1 MGKSISVKAETV
13 EQAIQM
19 ALSIL
24 ELTFEEVRVE
34 VVSNP
39 KRNLFGLRKMM
50 AEVTVTQ
57 LEGASL
63 DETVEQYVNMP
74 MPTEK
79 VEEQEVAGARILD
92 GKIDVFFAGDNYPV
106 ILPGKNCKVD
116 VNYEQIF
123 GRTIIS
129 PGDRVH
135 VTVSDALIPPQF
147 SIQLMEQG
155 MLAML
160 TFTPGKKVKRKLHD
174 TEFKQALQVDAFEEI
189 DYYNDL
195 KPQLIVDRLRAM
207 GVQKGLLFPAIKKVT
222 EVIKPYEIIVA
233 KGVPPVEGL
242 DGDLEMHIEYKE
254 KAPGELEKVDFR
266 ELNLIL
272 SVEAGQV
279 IATYIPSVPGT
290 DGVNLLG
297 QVITAKKVKDIVI
310 RPGKNVSQLGT
321 DIVAEISGRPA
332 VDWREKLVTI
342 EINPEHFHAGEVD
355 LESGNIRF
363 EGDVRIGGG
372 IQTAMFV
379 GATGTIFVGGAV
391 TKATIHAMK
400 SAILMGNVFSS
411 TISVGQQEF
420 IIGELTMQLKEIIVL
435 LEQIQDAVQRVLVI
449 RGHEGEDLTTSEL
462 NHLIRLLLEKKYPTF
477 QELNKDFIQK
487 VKNNA
492 QQLSAEWTDLAD
504 KFYSIFVT
512 AQHKGL
518 EDADG
523 FGLLIGEV
531 RTLVELYGT
540 KMSQAL
546 LSVPYAINSVLYSS
560 GMIEVTSKGVY
571 HSSVTAGD
579 SIKVKGVCRG
589 GEIIATHKV
598 SLQETGSENLVKT
611 VVRTGEKG
619 MITIGLAHAGTE
631 IQIGQRHYTFMDKKL
646 GVRAYL
652 DDDGDLVVN

>member
-13 EQAIQM
+13 EQAVEM

-24 ELTFEEVRVE
+24 ELTIEEVHVE

-57 LEGASL
+57 LESESL
-63 DETVEQYVNMP
+63 DETVEQYVNMEIP
-74 MPTEK
+74 SEK
-79 VEEQEVAGARILD
+79 KDDQEVVGARILN
-92 GKIDVFFAGDNYPV
+92 GKIDVLFDGDNYPV
-106 ILPGKNCKVD
+106 ILPGKNCRVE
-116 VNYEQIF
+116 VNYRQVL
-123 GRTIIS
+123 GRTILS
-129 PGDRVH
+129 PDDKVH
-135 VTVSDALIPPQF
+135 VIVSDELIPPQF
-147 SIQLMEQG
+147 SIQLLEQD

-160 TFTPGKKVKRKLHD
+160 SFTPGKKVKRTIHD
-174 TEFKQALQVDAFEEI
+174 TEFKQVLQIEAVEEI

-195 KPQLIVDRLRAM
+195 KPQLIVDRLKAM
-207 GVQKGLLFPAIKKVT
+207 GIHKGLLFPAIKKLT

-242 DGDLEMHIEYKE
+242 DGDLEMHIDYKE
-254 KAPGELEKVDFR
+254 KTPGELEKVDFR

-297 QVITAKKVKDIVI
+297 QVVAAEKVKDIVI

-342 EINPEHFHAGEVD
+342 EVNPEHFHAGEVD

-372 IQTAMFV
+372 IQTSMYV
-379 GATGTIFVGGAV
+379 GATGTIFVSGAV

-400 SAILMGNVFSS
+400 SAVVMGNVFSS
-411 TISVGQQEF
+411 RISVGQQEF

-435 LEQIQDAVQRVLVI
+435 LEQIQDAIQRVLVM
-449 RGHEGEDLTTSEL
+449 RGNEGDDLTTPEL

-492 QQLSAEWTDLAD
+492 QELSPEWTDLAN

-512 AQHKGL
+512 AQHTGL
-518 EDADG
+518 EDADS
-523 FGLLIGEV
+523 FTLLIEET
-531 RTLVELYGT
+531 RDLLELYGA

-546 LSVPYAINSVLYSS
+546 LTVPYAINSVLYSS

-589 GEIIATHKV
+589 GEIIATHKI

-646 GVRAYL
+646 GVHAYL